1 MKTPVNDRTL
11 PRKRGAVSQIA
22 QIIVILV
29 LLMSAGI
36 GVFLLFYSSY
46 NDRVLYNER
55 LSQMQ
60 DVTAQLY
67 SGLEDVVQ
75 NQWNTVDVLCNYLDV
90 ASPKDTDE
98 LHRFMEKQAWLNNLD
113 GEMDTLIAVDNLG
126 RYYTAE
132 GTKGT
137 LQELDYLLTDPARI
151 SYVSNT
157 LTTNRTKM
165 VFLKRLDE
173 QPPMQDGST
182 LVYYGFARDMSE
194 LEPYFDCAAYEGDSG
209 VYVIDNY
216 GLKLFSSSSSKLSG
230 AHIEGY
236 NVYSV
241 LEKMQYLHESSFEE
255 TKQKLDA
262 NGLAYSNAVLNGD
275 EYFYSLYHMKNS
287 EWTLVFLVNS
297 KAVAM
302 NTVQLVNTTTMML
315 LAFAVFMIAI
325 TTGFAYWTAQ
335 RQQRRALRIVE
346 ENAAA
351 LAAANEKLEDANA
364 ELALTNKN
372 LNVAK
377 QVSAEALQ
385 TAEKASQAK
394 TEFLSNMSH
403 DIRTPMNAIV
413 GIARLMEN
421 EPDLSDKMHT
431 YIEKVIMSSRHLLSL
446 INDVLDMSKIE
457 SSEVKLNQESVS
469 LAEQIG
475 QVESIIRPQVNE
487 RGQSFVIR
495 VHDVAHEYLI
505 GDSVRLR
512 QVFINLLSN
521 AVKYT
526 DYNGSIQMDLAEIPC
541 ETVGYA
547 TFRITV
553 SDTGC
558 GMTPEFVKRIF
569 EPFSRAENSTTNKIQ
584 GTGLGMAITK
594 NIVDLMHG
602 EITVESELNKGSTFT
617 VTLTFPIDKARS
629 KKVDIGRILLIS
641 TDEVLVNNMAAALH
655 EADIPFSTAATEA
668 DAKTILAERKVEV
681 ILLAG
686 RLHDK
691 TLPET
696 VRFLRKAAKDAV
708 LIFCCDYE
716 QQENVYDI
724 LTKSGV
730 DGLIPRPFFLSNLVH
745 AIEHIRGKETPE
757 TEEHSAALKGVRFL
771 CAEDN
776 ELNAEILTAT
786 LEMHGATC
794 KICSNGKEIVDYF
807 ETVQPGDYDMIL
819 MDVMMPVM
827 DGLEATRLIRKSKNP
842 LGQSILIV
850 AMTANAFD
858 EDRKKALDAGMD
870 AHLSKPMDIEKLKRT
885 VQRFRVTPPR
895 K

>member
-1 MKTPVNDRTL
+1 MKIPIKNRTS
-11 PRKRGAVSQIA
+11 PHKRGVVSQIA
-22 QIIVILV
+22 QIVIILV
-29 LLMSAGI
+29 LFVAAGI
-36 GVFLLFYSSY
+36 GVFLLFYNHY

-75 NQWNTVDVLCNYLDV
+75 NQWNTTDILCNYV
-90 ASPKDTDE
+90 EMAQPRNADE
-98 LHRFMEKQAWLNNLD
+98 LQQFMEKQARLNKLD
-113 GEMDTLIAVDNLG
+113 GEWNTLLAVDDLG

-132 GTKGT
+132 GMKGT
-137 LQELDYLLTDPARI
+137 LQELNYLLDDPERV

-165 VFLKRLDE
+165 VFLKRMDD

-216 GLKLFSSSSSKLSG
+216 GLKLFSSSQSDNEDG
-230 AHIEGY
+230 ALIKGY

-255 TKQKLDA
+255 ARQKLEDE
-262 NGLAYSNAVLNGD
+262 GLAYSNAVLNGE
-275 EYFYSLYHMKNS
+275 EYFYSLYRMKNS
-287 EWTLVFLVNS
+287 EWTLLFLVNS
-297 KAVAM
+297 QAVAM
-302 NTVQLVNTTTMML
+302 NTVELVNTTTVVL
-315 LAFAVFMIAI
+315 LVFAVFMVVI
-325 TTGFAYWTAQ
+325 TTGIIYWILR
-335 RQQRRALRIVE
+335 RQQRKELQIVE

-351 LAAANEKLEDANA
+351 LSIANEKLEDANA
-364 ELALTNKN
+364 ELALYNKS
-372 LNVAK
+372 LEEAK
-377 QVSAEALQ
+377 QTTAEALE
-385 TAEKASQAK
+385 TAKSANKAKS
-394 TEFLSNMSH
+394 EFLANMSH

-413 GIARLMEN
+413 GIARLMQN
-421 EPDLSDKMHT
+421 EPDLSDKMYT
-431 YIEKVIMSSRHLLSL
+431 YIEKVLMSSRHLLSL
-446 INDVLDMSKIE
+446 INDVLDMSRIE
-457 SSEVKLNQESVS
+457 SSEVSLNQEPVS
-469 LAEQIG
+469 LAEQVG
-475 QVESIIRPQVNE
+475 QVESIIRPQVDE
-487 RGQSFVIR
+487 RGQTFVIR

-505 GDSVRLR
+505 GDGVRLR

-526 DYNGSIQMDLAEIPC
+526 PYNGSIQMELAELPC
-541 ETVGYA
+541 TLADHA

-553 SDTGC
+553 SDNGC
-558 GMTPEFVKRIF
+558 GMTPEFMERIF
-569 EPFSRAENSTTNKIQ
+569 EPFSRAESSTTNKVQ

-594 NIVDLMHG
+594 NIVDLMG
-602 EITVESELNKGSTFT
+602 GTITVQSRLNEGSTFE
-617 VTLTFPIDKARS
+617 VTLTFPIDRQRA

-641 TDEVLVNNMAAALH
+641 DDGVLVNNMAAALN

-696 VRFLRKAAKDAV
+696 VRLLRGAARDAV

-730 DGLIPRPFFLSNLVH
+730 DGLIPRPFFLSNLIR
-745 AIEHIRGKETPE
+745 AIEHIRGKVSPE
-757 TEEHSAALKGVRFL
+757 VEEQSAALNGVHFL

-776 ELNAEILTAT
+776 EINAEILSAT
-786 LEMHGATC
+786 LEMHGASCT
-794 KICSNGKEIVDYF
+794 IYPNGKELVDAF
-807 ETVQPGDYDMIL
+807 EKVKPGEYDMIL
-819 MDVMMPVM
+819 MDIMMPVM
-827 DGLEATRLIRKSKNP
+827 DGLEATRAIRKSKNP
-842 LGQSILIV
+842 LGKTIPIV

-858 EDRKKALDAGMD
+858 DDVRKSQEAGMD
-870 AHLSKPMDIEKLKRT
+870 AHLSKPMDVDKLKQT
-885 VQRFRVTPPR
+885 VQRFRVTPR